1 MTDIDE
7 EFEAVDAGASDTVPI
22 QAGSVKHGSYICIS
36 GRPCKVVAYSTS
48 KTGKHGHAKAAIT
61 GIDIFNGKKYE
72 DSQPT
77 SHNME
82 CPIIK
87 RTEWQAISVD
97 GDGYVTLMDIKGATR
112 SDLKLP
118 DETENDAVVS
128 QRIRDGLDAGREVL
142 CTVLSAMGIEKLEAA
157 KDS

>member
-112 SDLKLP
+112 SDLKLS
-118 DETENDAVVS
+118 DETENDGVVS
-128 QRIRDGLDAGREVL
+128 QRIRDGLEAGREVL
-142 CTVLSAMGIEKLEAA
+142 CTVLSAMGIEKIEAA